1 MTTAANPRP
10 SRSTRAALGTIL
22 FVLFVGPGPVI
33 GLVPLLLSGWRL
45 RPPLLGWEPSRWIGV
60 ALLLLGLPVLVDA
73 LVGFVRRGRGTPAP
87 IAPPERLVAVGA
99 YRYVRNPMYVAV
111 VAMILGQ
118 ALLLG
123 SGPVLAYAA
132 GAFLAFHLFVVL
144 YEEPDLRRRFG
155 FGDDYVAYTRRV
167 RRWVP
172 FTPPSRR
179 GAARP

>member
-1 MTTAANPRP
+1 MTTTAAGRP
-10 SRSTRAALGTIL
+10 GRSTRKAALGTIL

-45 RPPLLGWEPSRWIGV
+45 RPPLLGWEPFRWVGA
-60 ALLLLGLPVLVDA
+60 ALVLLGLPLLADA
-73 LVGFVRRGRGTPAP
+73 LIRFIRRRGTPAP
-87 IAPPERLVAVGA
+87 IAPPEQLVVAGA
-99 YRYVRNPMYVAV
+99 YRHVRNPMYVAV

-123 SGPVLAYAA
+123 SRPVLVYAA

-155 FGDDYVAYTRRV
+155 DGYLAYTCRVGRWIPRLRPRARR
-167 RRWVP
+167 
-172 FTPPSRR
+172 
-179 GAARP
+179 AAGRP

>member
-1 MTTAANPRP
+1 MTAATNPRP
-10 SRSTRAALGTIL
+10 GRSTLVAALGTIL

-45 RPPLLGWEPSRWIGV
+45 RPPLLGWEPFRFIGV

-73 LVGFVRRGRGTPAP
+73 LVRFVRRGRGTPAP
-87 IAPPERLVAVGA
+87 VAPPERLVAVGA

-123 SGPVLAYAA
+123 SAPVLVYAA

-155 FGDDYVAYTRRV
+155 DDYLAYTRRV

-172 FTPPSRR
+172 LTRR
-179 GAARP
+179 GRRGVARP

>member
-10 SRSTRAALGTIL
+10 GRSARTAALGTAL
-22 FVLFVGPGPVI
+22 FVLFVGPGPVV
-33 GLVPLLLSGWRL
+33 GLVPLLLAGWRP
-45 RPPLLGWEPSRWIGV
+45 RPPLLGWAPSRLVGV

-73 LVGFVRRGRGTPAP
+73 LVRFVRGRGTPAP
-87 IAPPERLVAVGA
+87 VAPPERLVAVGA

-123 SGPVLAYAA
+123 SVPVLVYAA
-132 GAFLAFHLFVVL
+132 VAFLAFHLFVVL

-155 FGDDYVAYTRRV
+155 DDYLAYTRRV

-172 FTPPSRR
+172 FIPPAPR

>member
-1 MTTAANPRP
+1 MTAAANPRP
-10 SRSTRAALGTIL
+10 GRSTRVAALGTVL
-22 FVLFVGPGPVI
+22 FVVFVGPGPVI

-45 RPPLLGWEPSRWIGV
+45 RPPFLGWAPFRPVGV

-73 LVGFVRRGRGTPAP
+73 LVRFVRRGRGTPAP
-87 IAPPERLVAVGA
+87 VAPPERLVAVGA
-99 YRYVRNPMYVAV
+99 YRYVRNPMYLAV

-123 SGPVLAYAA
+123 SAAVLAYAA

-155 FGDDYVAYTRRV
+155 EEYVAYTRRV
-167 RRWVP
+167 RRWLP
-172 FTPPSRR
+172 LRPRARR

>member
-1 MTTAANPRP
+1 MRTDGNPR
-10 SRSTRAALGTIL
+10 SGRSTLQAALGTIL

-45 RPPLLGWEPSRWIGV
+45 RPPFLGWEPFRWIGA
-60 ALLLLGLPVLVDA
+60 ALLLLGLPAMVDA
-73 LVGFVRRGRGTPAP
+73 LIRFVRRRGTPAP
-87 IAPPERLVAVGA
+87 IAPPERLVVAGA
-99 YRYVRNPMYVAV
+99 YRHVRNPMYVAV

-123 SGPVLAYAA
+123 SWAVLVYAA

-155 FGDDYVAYTRRV
+155 DGYVAYTRRV
-167 RRWVP
+167 RRWIP
-172 FTPPSRR
+172 LRPRARR
-179 GAARP
+179 GVARP

>member
-1 MTTAANPRP
+1 MTTAASPRP
-10 SRSTRAALGTIL
+10 GRSTSTAALGTIL

-33 GLVPLLLSGWRL
+33 GLMPLLLAGWRL
-45 RPPLLGWEPSRWIGV
+45 RPPLLGWAPFRLVGV

-73 LVGFVRRGRGTPAP
+73 LVRFVRRGRGTPAP

-132 GAFLAFHLFVVL
+132 AAFLGFHLFVVR
-144 YEEPDLRRRFG
+144 YEEPDLRRR

-167 RRWVP
+167 GRWVP